1 MITIRVIAYLS
12 PGYWRVTVGLGVGLL
27 DGGSDQDWPE
37 KGVPVRAR
45 RPNAEFRISGV
56 IDGVPQIVGDS
67 MRMGELP

>member
-27 DGGSDQDWPE
+27 DGGSDQDWSE
-37 KGVPVRAR
+37 EDVPVRAR